1 MQQFRGPMP
10 GGYGGMGPADQ
21 GVDLLKPPGGW
32 LKTFQSLRVGNYRW
46 LWVSMIASFTAMHMQ
61 MIARGWLVAEMTN
74 SPLALGLV
82 GSAFAIPLLVF
93 SLFGGVI
100 ADRVQKRNLLI
111 ITQACIFIVSL
122 AIAILVHTGIIAV
135 WHLVTA
141 SLLMGAI
148 FSFNMPA
155 QQAIIPELVG
165 EQSLM
170 NAIALNSAAM
180 NLTRIAAPALAG
192 LLVGIIGVAGV
203 YWLIMACYI
212 VSISGLLK
220 VRVTATMA
228 VRPAAPMRED
238 LVAGLSYVRHN
249 PTMVT
254 LLALAIIPI
263 LFAMPYQMLMPI
275 FARQVLDVGASGYG
289 VLMSM
294 AGVGALAGSLG
305 IASLGNFRR
314 KGLLLLGFG
323 LVFGTALV
331 VFSLSRSFSLSLI
344 ILLVVGVG
352 STGYMALNNTLIQL
366 NTPHEMRGRVMSLF
380 MMTVG
385 LMPLGTLPAG
395 AVAEVVG
402 VAPVVGVGGAIVLL
416 CMIVIALTQ
425 SRVRNLS

>member
-1 MQQFRGPMP
+1 
-10 GGYGGMGPADQ
+10 
-21 GVDLLKPPGGW
+21 
-32 LKTFQSLRVGNYRW
+32 
-46 LWVSMIASFTAMHMQ
+46 
-61 MIARGWLVAEMTN
+61 
-74 SPLALGLV
+74 
-82 GSAFAIPLLVF
+82 
-93 SLFGGVI
+93 
-100 ADRVQKRNLLI
+100 
-111 ITQACIFIVSL
+111 
-122 AIAILVHTGIIAV
+122 
-135 WHLVTA
+135 
-141 SLLMGAI
+141 MGAI

-165 EQSLM
+165 EESLM

-203 YWLIMACYI
+203 YWIITACYI
-212 VSISGLLK
+212 VSISGLLM
-220 VRVTATMA
+220 VRVTSTMP
-228 VRPAAPMRED
+228 VRPDAPMRED
-238 LVAGLSYVRHN
+238 LVAGLRYVRHN

-254 LLALAIIPI
+254 LLALAVIPI

-289 VLMSM
+289 WLMSM

-305 IASLGNFRR
+305 IASLGDFRR

-331 VFSLSRSFSLSLI
+331 GFSFSGSFYLSLI

-402 VAPVVGVGGAIVLL
+402 VAPVVGVGGAIVVVF
-416 CMIVIALTQ
+416 MVAIALTQ
-425 SRVRNLS
+425 RRVRNLG